1 MRDRA
6 DIEAALGAEPE
17 AERPGLVA
25 LADRLGDQRP
35 VPSAGFR
42 ATLRRRLLDQ
52 GPGERRPARIR
63 LLVGAYAGSGSLL
76 LAVAAIGLAGAGPL
90 AP

>member
-1 MRDRA
+1 MRARE
-6 DIEAALGAEPE
+6 DIEAALASEPE
-17 AERPGLVA
+17 GDRAGLMALAER
-25 LADRLGDQRP
+25 LGGERP

-63 LLVGAYAGSGSLL
+63 VLVAAYAGSGSLL
-76 LAVAAIGLAGAGPL
+76 LAVAAIGVAGAGPL